1 MRDDRERIL
10 PADIGVGLLVALAGL
25 TLVER
30 EAWINAYVLGQ
41 PQQTRGAWSTTVAA
55 ANRKL
60 RDHFGTPEALRVAA

>member
-10 PADIGVGLLVALAGL
+10 PADIGVELLVALAGL

-41 PQQTRGAWSTTVAA
+41 PQQTPGAWSTTVAS

-60 RDHFGTPEALRVAA
+60 RDHFGTAENLRVAA